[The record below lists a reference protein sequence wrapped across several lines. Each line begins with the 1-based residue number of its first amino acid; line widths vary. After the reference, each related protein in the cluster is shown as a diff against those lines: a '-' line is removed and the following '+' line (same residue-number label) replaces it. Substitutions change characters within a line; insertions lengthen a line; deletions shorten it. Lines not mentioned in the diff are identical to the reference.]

1 MDYTSEKK
9 LLEDFRN
16 GEEQACAHVYNRY
29 FARICLYAA
38 SFVNETREA
47 EDIAEEGFIHLWQGK
62 RDFESLQHLRA
73 ALYQTTRRVG
83 LNHQTARQRRSDR
96 VDAYVSQQEQDQG
109 SHLQEIVYAET
120 MAELYRAIQNLPPKA
135 REIVRLTYL
144 EGHSNQEVAEL
155 LQISIPRRFQKV
167 PKLPKKKIKFFQIK
181 RLVRE
186 DNGKNR
192 CSTAAAT
199 GLEHATFGF

>member
-47 EDIAEEGFIHLWQGK
+47 EDIAEEGFIRLWQGK

-155 LQISIPRRFQKV
+155 LQISIQTVKNQKLRALSLLRQQLSSDSFRYLLSLIV
-167 PKLPKKKIKFFQIK
+167 LFGKI
-181 RLVRE
+181 
-186 DNGKNR
+186 
-192 CSTAAAT
+192 
-199 GLEHATFGF
+199 